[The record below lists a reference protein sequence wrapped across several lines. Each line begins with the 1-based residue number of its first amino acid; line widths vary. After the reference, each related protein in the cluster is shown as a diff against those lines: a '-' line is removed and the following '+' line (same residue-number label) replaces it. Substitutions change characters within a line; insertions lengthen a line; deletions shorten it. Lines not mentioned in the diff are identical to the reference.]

1 VCERCAAGKGCGAG
15 LLGAG
20 RGPKRVNAIL
30 SPNLEIHNGDRVS
43 IVLEP
48 RNLLRASVIVYGYP
62 LLGAVLAAI
71 MAMKLEIGDAAGA
84 VAALVGLIAGMLIA
98 KMRLRK
104 SRCLRDFTPVIVERL
119 TPGSAN

>member
-1 VCERCAAGKGCGAG
+1 M
-15 LLGAG
+15 GAG

-30 SPNLEIHNGDRVS
+30 SPNLEIRNGDRVS

-84 VAALVGLIAGMLIA
+84 LAALAGLIAGMLIA
-98 KMRLRK
+98 KTRLRK
-104 SRCLRDFTPVIVERL
+104 TRCLRDFTPVIVERL